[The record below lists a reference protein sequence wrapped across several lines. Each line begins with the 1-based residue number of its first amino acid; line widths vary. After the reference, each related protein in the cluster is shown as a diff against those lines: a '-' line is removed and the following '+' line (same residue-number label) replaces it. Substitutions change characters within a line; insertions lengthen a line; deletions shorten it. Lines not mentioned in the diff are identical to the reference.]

1 MSQILPIAGIA
12 LALFSSAYAQAPPS
26 PAPAVPLSLTLHDAM
41 ERAQKYSQQ
50 TFNANI
56 DALLAHEDRVQ
67 AKASLLPAVNG
78 FSQYIY
84 TQGNHTPTG
93 IFVPNDGVHVY
104 TNTLSA
110 HVDLYAPAKLADYH
124 KAIAAEAAARAR
136 RDLAARGLIATVME
150 GYYTMAVAARKV
162 RNAELAVADAE
173 SFLDVTEKLEK
184 GGEAAHSDTVKA
196 RLLANDRRRD
206 RQEAQ
211 LAFEKARIEFAVL
224 LFPDY
229 QTNYTVVDDLDALAA
244 LPGYSDVQALAG
256 KNSPDIRAAQAVV
269 TQQDFEVRS
278 AKADRLPAISGD
290 YFFGMSANQFAF
302 EDPEGHRLVGSVA
315 QVQMNVP
322 IWTWGAARS
331 RVKQAEYKLQQAKND
346 LTYTQ
351 RNLLAELDAF
361 YREAAQ
367 SREQLD
373 SLRESVAL
381 AKQSL
386 DLTLLR
392 YQAGEVS
399 VLEVVD
405 AQTSA
410 RDARNAMDDGLAR
423 YRVAIGNLQTLTGA
437 F

>member
-12 LALFSSAYAQAPPS
+12 LALFSSAYAQAPPT
-26 PAPAVPLSLTLHDAM
+26 PAPALSLTLPEAM
-41 ERAQKYSQQ
+41 ERAQKYNQL

-56 DALLAHEDRVQ
+56 DALLAHEDRAQ
-67 AKASLLPAVNG
+67 AKAALLPAVNG

-84 TQGNHTPTG
+84 TQANNTPTG
-93 IFVPNDGVHVY
+93 IFVPNDGVHIY
-104 TNTLSA
+104 NDTLNA
-110 HVDLYAPAKLADYH
+110 HIDLFNPAKVADYH
-124 KAIAAEAAARAR
+124 KAIAAEAAAQAR
-136 RDLAARGLIATVME
+136 RDVAARGLIATVT
-150 GYYTMAVAARKV
+150 GNYYAMAAAARRV
-162 RNAELAVADAE
+162 HNADLAVAEAE

-184 GGEAAHSDTVKA
+184 GGEAARSDTVKA
-196 RLLANDRRRD
+196 RLLVNDRRRD

-211 LAFEKARIEFAVL
+211 LGFEKARIGFAVL

-229 QTNYTVVDDLDALAA
+229 QTNFTVVDDLDALGA
-244 LPGYSDVQALAG
+244 LPGYSEVQALAG
-256 KNSPDIRAAQAVV
+256 KNSPDIRAAQAIV

-278 AKADRLPAISGD
+278 AKADRLPVISGD
-290 YFFGMSANQFAF
+290 YFFGISANQFAIH
-302 EDPEGHRLVGSVA
+302 DPEGHNLLGSVA
-315 QVQMNVP
+315 QVQLSVP
-322 IWTWGAARS
+322 LWTWGAARS
-331 RVKQAEYKLQQAKND
+331 RVKQAEFKLQQAKND

-351 RNLLAELDAF
+351 RNLLAELDSF

-367 SREQLD
+367 AREQLG

-381 AKQSL
+381 ARESL

-405 AQTSA
+405 AQTAA